1 LTYSR
6 ALRVGDFVRVNDIEG
21 TVTQIG
27 TLSTKIRTPPGEEV
41 TIPNAVIVSHTVTN
55 YTRFTETDGV
65 FVPTSISIGYDV
77 PWRQVQSLL
86 TQAAA
91 RTPGVR
97 SDPEPVVRQSELG
110 DFSVKYTL
118 LVSLERPHQR
128 SAILAAVHANILDVF
143 NEHGVQIMSPAYEAD
158 PTAPKIVPRD
168 RWFEVP
174 AGPES
179 NAQAPSGA
187 GDRNPNPR

>member
-1 LTYSR
+1 
-6 ALRVGDFVRVNDIEG
+6 
-21 TVTQIG
+21 VTQIG
-27 TLSTKIRTPPGEEV
+27 MLSTKIKTPRGEEI

-55 YTRFTETDGV
+55 YSRFADTHGV

-77 PWRQVQSLL
+77 PWRQVHALL
-86 TQAAA
+86 MQAAA

-97 SDPEPVVRQSELG
+97 SHPQPVVRESELG

-118 LVSLERPHQR
+118 LVSLEHPHQR
-128 SAILAAVHANILDVF
+128 SAVLAAINASILDAF

-158 PTAPKIVPRD
+158 PQAPKIVPRD
-168 RWFEVP
+168 RWFEAP
-174 AGPES
+174 AGSES

-187 GDRNPNPR
+187 GDGNPNPR